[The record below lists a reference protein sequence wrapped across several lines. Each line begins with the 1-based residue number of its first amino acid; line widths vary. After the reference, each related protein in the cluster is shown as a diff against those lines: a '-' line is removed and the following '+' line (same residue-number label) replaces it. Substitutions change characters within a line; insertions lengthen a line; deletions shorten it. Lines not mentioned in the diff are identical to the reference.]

1 MTDFLTLA
9 VLIVLIGSFIFKSG
23 ELFIAIFK
31 LIAYFALPLTI
42 AGVIFFASKLINWFL
57 H

>member
-42 AGVIFFASKLINWFL
+42 AGVIFFASKLIDWFL

>member
-1 MTDFLTLA
+1 MTDFLILA
-9 VLIVLIGSFIFKSG
+9 VLIVFIGSFIFKSG

-42 AGVIFFASKLINWFL
+42 AGVIFLGPKLIHWILN
-57 H
+57 

>member
-23 ELFIAIFK
+23 ELFIAILK

>member
-42 AGVIFFASKLINWFL
+42 AGVIFFAPKLINWFL